1 MARAEK
7 VEAVAEIKERMARA
21 QAVFLAE
28 YAGLSVKDQQLL
40 RRNLRKS
47 GAEFKVVKMTLARLA
62 AAELELSGVDEML
75 LGPTGLTFADAD
87 AVTAAKALR
96 DFAKDHEVFSIKGG
110 LLGSDVLTPERVSAL
125 AEIEP
130 RDVLLARMAGA
141 VQAPLAKMAGLLQAL
156 PRSLA
161 SALQQLVDKRSDGA
175 GPEES
180 APEESAPEESA
191 PEESAPEESAPE
203 ESAPEESAPEA
214 TPEAADEPPVDEAP
228 VDEAPVDEA
237 PADEAPGKATDETP
251 VDEIEAADTT
261 EAPAAAGAAEQ
272 DEEE

>member
-7 VEAVAEIKERMARA
+7 VQAVAEIKERMARA

-40 RRNLRKS
+40 RRNLRRG
-47 GAEFKVVKMTLARLA
+47 GAEFKVVKMTLARRA

-75 LGPTGLTFADAD
+75 LGPTGLTFADGD

-110 LLGSDVLTPERVSAL
+110 LLGRDVLTPERVSAL
-125 AEIEP
+125 AELEP

-161 SALQQLVDKRSDGA
+161 SALKQLVDKRSDGLRPDEA
-175 GPEES
+175 
-180 APEESAPEESA
+180 APGTA
-191 PEESAPEESAPE
+191 
-203 ESAPEESAPEA
+203 
-214 TPEAADEPPVDEAP
+214 PEAADGAPADGAPPDG
-228 VDEAPVDEA
+228 A
-237 PADEAPGKATDETP
+237 PADEAPPAGAPPDGAPADGAPAEETPAEEAQAEAPGKAAGETP
-251 VDEIEAADTT
+251 VDEIEAAGTV
-261 EAPAAAGAAEQ
+261 EAPAAAIAVEQ

>member
-7 VEAVAEIKERMARA
+7 VEAVAEIKQRMARA

-40 RRNLRKS
+40 RRNLRRG
-47 GAEFKVVKMTLARLA
+47 GAEFKVVKMTLARRA

-75 LGPTGLTFADAD
+75 LGPTGLTFADGD

-110 LLGSDVLTPERVSAL
+110 LLGRDVLTPERVSAL
-125 AEIEP
+125 AELEP

-161 SALQQLVDKRSDGA
+161 SALKQLVDKRSDGLRPDEA
-175 GPEES
+175 
-180 APEESAPEESA
+180 APGT
-191 PEESAPEESAPE
+191 
-203 ESAPEESAPEA
+203 APEA
-214 TPEAADEPPVDEAP
+214 AGEAP
-228 VDEAPVDEA
+228 ADEA
-237 PADEAPGKATDETP
+237 PADEAPADEAPADEAPAEETPAEEAQAEAPADEAPAEAPGETP
-251 VDEIEAADTT
+251 VEEIEAADTV
-261 EAPAAAGAAEQ
+261 EAPAVAIAVEQ

>member
-7 VEAVAEIKERMARA
+7 VEAVAEIKQRMARA

-40 RRNLRKS
+40 RRNLRRG
-47 GAEFKVVKMTLARLA
+47 GAEFKVVKMTLARRA

-75 LGPTGLTFADAD
+75 LGPTGLTFADGD

-110 LLGSDVLTPERVSAL
+110 LLGRDVLTPERVSAL

-161 SALQQLVDKRSDGA
+161 SALRQLVDKRSDGLR
-175 GPEES
+175 PEEA
-180 APEESAPEESA
+180 APGT
-191 PEESAPEESAPE
+191 
-203 ESAPEESAPEA
+203 APEA
-214 TPEAADEPPVDEAP
+214 AGEAPAGEAP
-228 VDEAPVDEA
+228 VEVTPAEEAQAEA
-237 PADEAPGKATDETP
+237 PADEAPVEVTPAEEAQAEAPAGEAPAEAAGETP
-251 VDEIEAADTT
+251 VEEIEAADTV
-261 EAPAAAGAAEQ
+261 EAPAVAFAVEQ

>member
-161 SALQQLVDKRSDGA
+161 SALQQLVDKRA
-175 GPEES
+175 
-180 APEESAPEESA
+180 
-191 PEESAPEESAPE
+191 
-203 ESAPEESAPEA
+203 A
-214 TPEAADEPPVDEAP
+214 TAEPAEEAAAAEEPAVGAIVTDES
-228 VDEAPVDEA
+228 
-237 PADEAPGKATDETP
+237 ADEAAPSALEDEPGEIGFEAGDSDPEDEAANDAANDP
-251 VDEIEAADTT
+251 PADVVDELAASSADQ
-261 EAPAAAGAAEQ
+261 ASSAETLEDDDGQ
-272 DEEE
+272 DDHR